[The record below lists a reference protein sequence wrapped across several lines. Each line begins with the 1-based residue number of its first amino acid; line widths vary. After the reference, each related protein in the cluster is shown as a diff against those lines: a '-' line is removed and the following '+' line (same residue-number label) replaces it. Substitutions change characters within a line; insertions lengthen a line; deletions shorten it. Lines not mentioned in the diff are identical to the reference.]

1 MTRKV
6 LTTFLDW
13 RSVGVAAILLVTT
26 AAGSPAARQRA
37 SEPTAEA
44 LAGPMVNASDS
55 VRFRSRTWLRPVRDR
70 GEATFEVQFEELME
84 DLADGG
90 LRLDRDALTSLGQ
103 AAVGEDVAFEAL
115 TVGDVLDRVG
125 RVRVRS
131 QGMSVVLGRR
141 TLVRILRNL
150 LGTDAR
156 VEHLGVREVLDGLAG
171 TEVTA
176 DGISGRLDQHALLA
190 ALDGILELVKRPD
203 HAADP
208 AFDQRR
214 TLQLRYGRVASLV
227 RQLRREG
234 FAGVDR
240 GQVYDEAYNR
250 LLKAGQAD
258 SVPLLDGHLVLEDEL
273 AGARLVALSR
283 PERIASRFEAR
294 RKAFGDETAAQ
305 LFGRQEAM
313 ERYEMD
319 GLAIAGDAAL
329 TDEEKATRLQARR
342 EALKVEL
349 AAQGSYLSFPQVKAV
364 EAPEPLAP
372 SDELARAPSDL
383 EAPALV
389 APAPPGERAPRG
401 GRRQ

>member
-13 RSVGVAAILLVTT
+13 RSVGVAAVLLVTT

-37 SEPTAEA
+37 SEPTADA

-55 VRFRSRTWLRPVRDR
+55 LRFRSRAWLRPVRER
-70 GEATFEVQFEELME
+70 GEATFEVQFEDLMG

-115 TVGDVLDRVG
+115 TVGEVLDRVG
-125 RVRVRS
+125 SVRVRS

-150 LGTDAR
+150 LGTDTR
-156 VEHLGVREVLDGLAG
+156 VEQLGVTEVLDGLAG

-176 DGISGRLDQHALLA
+176 DGVSGRLDQHALLA
-190 ALDGILELVKRPD
+190 ALDGILDRVRRPD

-208 AFDQRR
+208 TFDQRR

-240 GQVYDEAYNR
+240 NQVYDEAYNR

-258 SVPLLDGHLVLEDEL
+258 SVPLLDGHLVLEEEL
-273 AGARLVALSR
+273 AGARLVAMSR
-283 PERIASRFEAR
+283 LERIGSRFEAR
-294 RKAFGDETAAQ
+294 RKAFGDEMAAQ

-313 ERYEMD
+313 ERYAMD
-319 GLAIAGDAAL
+319 RLAIAGDAAL
-329 TDEEKATRLQARR
+329 TDEEKATRLQERR

-349 AAQGSYLSFPQVKAV
+349 AALGSYSSFPQAEVV
-364 EAPEPLAP
+364 EAAELLEPA
-372 SDELARAPSDL
+372 DALARVTPEL

-389 APAPPGERAPRG
+389 APPPGERASRG